1 MICTFIS
8 ENVNL
13 IFVFVVL
20 TSFTFFKL
28 NSEQSVPLRFITYLV
43 FHSSNCKKRI
53 IFQFVAIVVAE
64 GQVLVGSQEHE
75 TGQTGKMMKHSTT
88 MHMLKTF
95 GRDDRLA
102 QGWALG
108 KLFA

>member
-1 MICTFIS
+1 MS
-8 ENVNL
+8 ENVYL

-20 TSFTFFKL
+20 TSFTFFKF

-53 IFQFVAIVVAE
+53 IFQFVAIVGAE
-64 GQVLVGSQEHE
+64 GQVLVGSKEYKP
-75 TGQTGKMMKHSTT
+75 GQTSKMIKYSTT
-88 MHMLKTF
+88 RHLLKTF
-95 GRDDRLA
+95 GRDDHLA

>member
-1 MICTFIS
+1 MS

-20 TSFTFFKL
+20 TSFTFFKF

-53 IFQFVAIVVAE
+53 IFQFVAIVAAE
-64 GQVLVGSQEHE
+64 GHVLVGSQEHE
-75 TGQTGKMMKHSTT
+75 PGQTDEMIKHSATR
-88 MHMLKTF
+88 HLLKTF
-95 GRDDRLA
+95 GRDDRLV
-102 QGWALG
+102 
-108 KLFA
+108 

>member
-1 MICTFIS
+1 MS
-8 ENVNL
+8 ENVDL

-20 TSFTFFKL
+20 TLFTFFKF
-28 NSEQSVPLRFITYLV
+28 NSEQPVLLRFITYLV
-43 FHSSNCKKRI
+43 FYLSNCKKRI
-53 IFQFVAIVVAE
+53 IFQFVAIVGAE

-75 TGQTGKMMKHSTT
+75 PGKTGKMMKHSTT
-88 MHMLKTF
+88 RHLLKTF

>member
-1 MICTFIS
+1 MS

-28 NSEQSVPLRFITYLV
+28 NSEQSVPLRFITCLV

-53 IFQFVAIVVAE
+53 IFQFAAIVGAE
-64 GQVLVGSQEHE
+64 GQVLVGSKEYE
-75 TGQTGKMMKHSTT
+75 PGQPSKMMKRSTT
-88 MHMLKTF
+88 RHLFKTF
-95 GRDDRLA
+95 GGDDRLA